1 MNGYYCPNTNFA
13 TITDGLS
20 NTMAFSEINVTEVDN
35 DRSVKSAV
43 AYLTGAK
50 SKPSSACL
58 AFRGEN
64 GQITEGTT
72 VYTIK
77 GRRWIDARSGC
88 TQFQAALPP
97 NSPSCCGSGGG
108 ESSDYGCISA
118 SSNHSGGVN
127 VVMCDGSVRFVS
139 ETVDCG
145 DITQIMGGAAN
156 TEGQDNKW
164 TGKSWHGVWG
174 AMATPNKGETESL

>member
-1 MNGYYCPNTNFA
+1 C
-13 TITDGLS
+13 
-20 NTMAFSEINVTEVDN
+20 
-35 DRSVKSAV
+35 
-43 AYLTGAK
+43 
-50 SKPSSACL
+50 
-58 AFRGEN
+58 
-64 GQITEGTT
+64 
-72 VYTIK
+72 
-77 GRRWIDARSGC
+77 
-88 TQFQAALPP
+88 LPP

-108 ESSDYGCISA
+108 SKDDFTISTP